1 MGMRMRA
8 AMVMVRK
15 SSESPS
21 AWRGMVPLPQ
31 QAGQGNSSGS
41 TAQDPSF
48 PPRQEFLHQSHIPR
62 AGGLQQLLVLAHGRG
77 PRGPRSPRR
86 AAWERSVDSCSPLRS
101 SGSSSG
107 REEENHLLLVSLD
120 HCWVECGVEGG
131 GEPGRAGASP
141 PLPSAHP
148 EPRPGER
155 GGGQR
160 AAPAPVSGRSG
171 AGRGGGT
178 ATLTRATG
186 KKGREVKGGTGEAAR
201 PRGAGPVA
209 GETRPVRAQWLPG
222 PRAPSS
228 SPSPRPPRSAP
239 LALRAFHC
247 GAGLR
252 VRTELPVRLPVGPAR
267 CGARGPGG
275 RRWPRGAAGR
285 WRRLAL
291 RNGKGGT
298 GWAGERRGEERAGG
312 AGCKGGLRRG
322 GTAGVGALGD
332 LPNGNVTPGGTWRSP
347 LCRVDKK
354 ENPGPAEA
362 RHKVGL
368 LANQADGTAKADPA
382 AASQL
387 VSVAKDKERSSVRSV
402 SEPLSPFFGAPG
414 EVTGSHV

>member
-1 MGMRMRA
+1 MGMRMRG

-15 SSESPS
+15 SGESPS

-120 HCWVECGVEGG
+120 HCWVECGGEGG

-141 PLPSAHP
+141 PRSHPRTPSLGLESGAEGSGRP
-148 EPRPGER
+148 PRPCLG
-155 GGGQR
+155 
-160 AAPAPVSGRSG
+160 G
-171 AGRGGGT
+171 AGRGDGDPH
-178 ATLTRATG
+178 TG
-186 KKGREVKGGTGEAAR
+186 EGREGKGGTGEAAR

-209 GETRPVRAQWLPG
+209 GETRPARAQWLPG
-222 PRAPSS
+222 PRAPLRPPQ
-228 SPSPRPPRSAP
+228 PSAAPPRPPLARSTAVRGCACGERCPSARP
-239 LALRAFHC
+239 LL
-247 GAGLR
+247 
-252 VRTELPVRLPVGPAR
+252 GPAR

-291 RNGKGGT
+291 RKGKGRT
-298 GWAGERRGEERAGG
+298 GWTGESR
-312 AGCKGGLRRG
+312 
-322 GTAGVGALGD
+322 
-332 LPNGNVTPGGTWRSP
+332 
-347 LCRVDKK
+347 
-354 ENPGPAEA
+354 
-362 RHKVGL
+362 
-368 LANQADGTAKADPA
+368 
-382 AASQL
+382 
-387 VSVAKDKERSSVRSV
+387 
-402 SEPLSPFFGAPG
+402 
-414 EVTGSHV
+414 